1 MSPFKKFRKGIRL
14 AVNQTIYRLTDWGA
28 EKNAKI
34 EEKTLVIVK
43 NDFIGDYVLFRNVLP
58 YIRQSEKYKDYKIIL
73 IGNITWKNLAESLD
87 AQYYDEMI
95 WVAFDKLFKNFK
107 YRSRTIKNILSRG
120 FDTLFYPVYTGD
132 YYTETFFISKIRAN
146 TKIKITPH
154 ALADLKGEQIFNA
167 MIHTPH
173 ENVFEVY
180 RYKELVELF
189 LGISI
194 PSFKWRSLTSDV
206 YTPLKPTENPYVVF
220 FPGSSAYLK
229 RWHTSNFVKVAKH
242 LIEKYNYTIV
252 LTGARKDTKY
262 AKAIIAGVGEQ
273 YKNLM
278 IDCTGKTSLLDLAS
292 LIKHSDLLVTNDSV
306 SIHMAA
312 AQAKDA
318 VCVFMGENYGRFM
331 PYPKELY
338 AEGIFICPP
347 SVKAMVGENPDTNIY
362 LSLDYNPKIDDISPE
377 AVIDAAEKILSKKQK
392 FPLNRKMNF

>member
-1 MSPFKKFRKGIRL
+1 MSPFKKFKKRIRL
-14 AVNQTIYRLTDWGA
+14 AINQTIYRLTDWGSG
-28 EKNAKI
+28 KNVAI

-73 IGNITWKNLAESLD
+73 IGNITWKNLAETLD
-87 AQYYDEMI
+87 AKYYDEMI
-95 WVAFDKLFKNFK
+95 WVAYDKLFKNFR
-107 YRSRTIKNILSRG
+107 YRSRTIKSLLSRG

-132 YYTETFFISKIRAN
+132 YYTETFFISKIKAN
-146 TKIKITPH
+146 KKIKITPLSLD
-154 ALADLKGEQIFNA
+154 ALQGEQIFNS

-180 RYKELVELF
+180 RYKEIVELF

-194 PSFKWRSLTSDV
+194 PNFEWRSLSSDSYSSQPV
-206 YTPLKPTENPYVVF
+206 TEKPYVVF

-242 LIEKYNYTIV
+242 LIKHYNYTIV
-252 LTGARKDTKY
+252 ITGARKDTKY
-262 AKAIIAGVGEQ
+262 ARAIMAGVGKEYRNQ
-273 YKNLM
+273 L

-331 PYPKELY
+331 PYPKEVY
-338 AEGIFICPP
+338 SQGTFICPP
-347 SVKAMVGENPDTNIY
+347 SVKALVSDNEDTRTY
-362 LSLDYNPKIDDISPE
+362 LSLDYNPKIDEISPE
-377 AVIDAAEKILSKKQK
+377 AVIAAADIILQKKQGIASV
-392 FPLNRKMNF
+392 

>member
-1 MSPFKKFRKGIRL
+1 MSPFKKFKKRIRL
-14 AVNQTIYRLTDWGA
+14 AINLTIYRLTDWGA
-28 EKNAKI
+28 EKNVEI

-73 IGNITWKNLAESLD
+73 IGNITWKNLAETLD

-95 WVAFDKLFKNFK
+95 WVAYDKLFKNFR
-107 YRSRTIKNILSRG
+107 YRSRTIKSLLSRG
-120 FDTLFYPVYTGD
+120 FDTLFYPVYTGE
-132 YYTETFFISKIRAN
+132 YYTETFLISKIKAN
-146 TKIKITPH
+146 KKIKITP
-154 ALADLKGEQIFNA
+154 LPLEDLKEEHIFNA

-173 ENVFEVY
+173 ENMFEVY
-180 RYKELVELF
+180 RYKEIVELF

-194 PSFKWRSLTSDV
+194 PNFEWRSLSSDAYTSQAV
-206 YTPLKPTENPYVVF
+206 TEKPYVVF

-242 LIEKYNYTIV
+242 LIKQHNYTIV

-262 AKAIIAGVGEQ
+262 AKAIIAGLEKQ
-273 YKNLM
+273 YRKQM

-312 AQAKDA
+312 AQAKEA
-318 VCVFMGENYGRFM
+318 VCVFMGENYGRFI
-331 PYPKELY
+331 PYPKEVY
-338 AEGIFICPP
+338 SKGIFICPP
-347 SVKAMVGENPDTNIY
+347 SVKAMVNDNEETRTY
-362 LSLDYNPKIDDISPE
+362 LSLDYNPKIDEISPE
-377 AVIDAAEKILSKKQK
+377 AVIDAVEIILR
-392 FPLNRKMNF
+392 RKNKNAFVE